1 MLPIITLTTDFGLID
16 GYVATMKGVILSICP
31 SATLVDISHGVPPH
45 DVMHGAFV
53 LGTSHRYFPA
63 GTINLAV
70 VDPGVGSARNPI
82 LLVTPHGKYI
92 APDNGLLTHV
102 LIENGLQITASHQQA
117 HRKAA
122 FMEPLDVSLP
132 QNCQAFQ
139 LNRPEYWL
147 EPVSDTFHGR
157 DIFAP
162 VAAYLASGVPADRLG
177 SPLSHIKCSNVPVPT
192 TSHSLISGNVMHID
206 HFGNLISNIRME
218 YRQGMAIEVMIEG
231 KSIKGPS
238 RSYVS
243 AKGLLAIIGSHGYL
257 EVAYNGGSAAELLG
271 AEVGT
276 ALSVS
281 IIE

>member
-1 MLPIITLTTDFGLID
+1 MPPIITVTTDFGLID

-31 SATLVDISHGVPPH
+31 NVTLVDISHAVPPY

-63 GTINLAV
+63 DTINLAV

-82 LLVTPHGKYI
+82 LLVTPHGRYI

-102 LIENGLQITASHQQA
+102 LIENGIQQMAAHQQGD
-117 HRKAA
+117 RSVA

-132 QNCQAFQ
+132 KKCQAFL

-162 VAAYLASGVPADRLG
+162 VAAHLASGVPAYRLG
-177 SPLSHIKCSNVPVPT
+177 SPLSHIKCRYVPFPT
-192 TSHSLISGNVMHID
+192 TSHSPISGNVMHID

-218 YRQGMAIEVMIEG
+218 NRQGMTLEVLIEG
-231 KSIKGPS
+231 RSIKGPS

-257 EVAYNGGSAAELLG
+257 EIAYSGGSGENRTRADIG
-271 AEVGT
+271 VH
-276 ALSVS
+276 
-281 IIE
+281 